1 MPKKA
6 DLKARKIAAVQE
18 VVTAMKRYDGT
29 SDLNYLIRR
38 WVAQMTAVEI
48 HGAWERYAESR
59 LVVALNHNPKHLISG
74 QSMVGVSA
82 IPTGLARYIV
92 RGGKNFFDFR
102 SMSDLIKKA
111 DTLLGKGENP
121 FRIVKVVD
129 RSYIDCLAAI
139 RNHVVH
145 GSETSLRT
153 YKQNLRSV
161 YGIKAAPEPTEFLHA
176 MDYRRDKPL
185 RLSKDFQRDPFQYR
199 SRLSGLAVVVIRT
212 IATT

>member
-6 DLKARKIAAVQE
+6 DLKARQINAIHE

-29 SDLNYLIRR
+29 SGLNYAIRR

-48 HGAWERYAESR
+48 HGTWERYVENR
-59 LVVALNHNPKHLISG
+59 LVVALNHNPEHLIEE
-74 QSMVGVSA
+74 QNMFGVSA

-92 RGGKNFFDFR
+92 RGGKQFFDFR

-111 DTLLGKGENP
+111 DHLLGRGGNP
-121 FRIVKVVD
+121 FRSMNVVD

-161 YGIKAAPEPTEFLHA
+161 YGIKAVPEPTEFLHA
-176 MDYRRDKPL
+176 MDYRHNKPIRLPRDI
-185 RLSKDFQRDPFQYR
+185 QRDAFQYR
-199 SRLSGLAVVVIRT
+199 SRLSGIAVVIIQT